1 MISDER
7 VEAAMNMLADT
18 DVTAAR
24 AKAKVKALEV
34 YGKTAKSFA
43 FLDAKGTVAEREAAA
58 LTSTIYRE
66 WQKDYEEAIVESETL
81 ANKRASAAGEPE
93 VWRSLQAIRRQG
105 A

>member
-7 VEAAMNMLADT
+7 VETAINRLSETDEEAAL
-18 DVTAAR
+18 
-24 AKAKVKALEV
+24 AKARVKSLEV

-43 FLDAKGTVAEREAAA
+43 FLDAKGTVAEREAVA

-66 WQKDYEEAIVESETL
+66 WQKDYEEAIIESEKL
-81 ANKRASAAGEPE
+81 ANQRASWSGERE
-93 VWRSLQAIRRQG
+93 VWRSLQANRRQG

>member
-7 VEAAMNMLADT
+7 VETAINRLSETDEKAAL
-18 DVTAAR
+18 
-24 AKAKVKALEV
+24 AKAKVKSLEV

-43 FLDAKGTVAEREAAA
+43 FLDAKGTVAEREAVA

-81 ANKRASAAGEPE
+81 ANKRASWSGERE
-93 VWRSLQAIRRQG
+93 VWRSLQANRRQG

>member
-7 VEAAMNMLADT
+7 VETAINRLSETDEEAAL
-18 DVTAAR
+18 
-24 AKAKVKALEV
+24 AKARVKSLEV

-43 FLDAKGTVAEREAAA
+43 FLDAKGTVAEREAVA

-66 WQKDYEEAIVESETL
+66 WQKDYEEAIIKSETL
-81 ANKRASAAGEPE
+81 ANQRATWSRERE
-93 VWRSLQAIRRQG
+93 VWRSIEANPRQR